1 MNSSMPKMKM
11 TLAKQ
16 AIVHFFQNDYWTNEE
31 VNFLHL
37 FCIRHDS
44 EKIWKLK
51 LRVLTLDN
59 NDLIVAAVLADASP
73 EEFKFLYN
81 KYRLGHS
88 FTKIGLELNVHPNGL
103 QRWRDKFLQEIS
115 SLIDFELPVDDIF
128 SRNKVGTLVFTL
140 ERLIVFLEEYGK
152 ADERTLHSLKVKLS
166 GYQNLLFAL
175 KQYSYLDSDSVGC
188 KIIQLKIHNQNISV
202 GELERRSGSSHTTV
216 QNYIHRFQEKFYQ
229 SISA

>member
-1 MNSSMPKMKM
+1 M

-81 KYRLGHS
+81 KYHQ
-88 FTKIGLELNVHPNGL
+88 NGGKL
-103 QRWRDKFLQEIS
+103 TAIHFHCDA
-115 SLIDFELPVDDIF
+115 DNN
-128 SRNKVGTLVFTL
+128 RNLSKLVGKRV
-140 ERLIVFLEEYGK
+140 
-152 ADERTLHSLKVKLS
+152 
-166 GYQNLLFAL
+166 
-175 KQYSYLDSDSVGC
+175 
-188 KIIQLKIHNQNISV
+188 
-202 GELERRSGSSHTTV
+202 
-216 QNYIHRFQEKFYQ
+216 
-229 SISA
+229 

>member
-1 MNSSMPKMKM
+1 MNSTVPKMKI
-11 TLAKQ
+11 TFAKQ

-31 VNFLHL
+31 VNFFHL
-37 FCIRHDS
+37 FCVQHASDN
-44 EKIWKLK
+44 IWKLK

-59 NDLIVAAVLADASP
+59 NDLIVGAVLSDATP
-73 EEFKFLYN
+73 GEFKFLHN

-103 QRWRDKFLQEIS
+103 QRWRDKFLQKIA
-115 SLIDFELPVDDIF
+115 SLLDFNLPVDDIF

-152 ADERTLHSLKVKLS
+152 ADERTLQSLKAKLS

-175 KQYSYLDSDSVGC
+175 KQYSYLDSESVGC
-188 KIIQLKIHNQNISV
+188 KIIQLKIHNQNISA

-216 QNYIHRFQEKFYQ
+216 QNYIHFFQEEFYQ